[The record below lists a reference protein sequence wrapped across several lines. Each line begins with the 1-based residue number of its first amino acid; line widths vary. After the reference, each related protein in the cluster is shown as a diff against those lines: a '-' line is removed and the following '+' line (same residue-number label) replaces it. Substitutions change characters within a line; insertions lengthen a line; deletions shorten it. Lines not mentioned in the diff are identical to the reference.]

1 VLEFRQALL
10 GVGAFLMVLGIASA
24 FITGPSAAAPSGD
37 LVEILSSGVYSAFM
51 ALFSG
56 IPIGVGA
63 ALAVNS
69 LSFYLRG
76 NHSHIALSF
85 IFSVVCVAVALAS
98 VADMKNSSY
107 SLLVLFFAGM
117 SAAAAFLF
125 SAVAF
130 ALSGALSTYVVS
142 HTVPAPQVRKTN
154 KG

>member
-10 GVGAFLMVLGIASA
+10 GVGAFLIILGVASA
-24 FITGPSAAAPSGD
+24 FLTGPAAAAPSGD
-37 LVEILSSGVYSAFM
+37 LVELLSSGVYSAFM

-56 IPIGVGA
+56 VPIGVGA
-63 ALAVNS
+63 ALVANG
-69 LSFYLRG
+69 LSFRLRG

-85 IFSVVCVAVALAS
+85 IFSALSVAVAMVS
-98 VADMKNSSY
+98 VADLKNSSY

-117 SAAAAFLF
+117 FAAAAFLF

-130 ALSGALSTYVVS
+130 ALSGALSTYVAS
-142 HTVPAPQVRKTN
+142 HSAPVPQARKTN